1 MLSSQY
7 VQPNNKNIGDIITI
21 YVEHVMGV
29 ETDDLTLKTGVNRQ
43 KNKLKKLIMEEFN
56 HTWSISRP

>member
-43 KNKLKKLIMEEFN
+43 KNKLKINKGRIQSYLVN
-56 HTWSISRP
+56 